1 MKLSAEQA
9 QLAYTILQTKGRP
22 TVDSPLTSHASAVSA
37 DLVTRVMA
45 RIANTPDPSPA
56 RVADALDVLRGCLPS
71 PAAVAERIIW
81 RAYADSIR

>member
-22 TVDSPLTSHASAVSA
+22 TVDSPLTSHASAVSS
-37 DLVTRVMA
+37 DLVARVMSRLA
-45 RIANTPDPSPA
+45 ETPDPSPD
-56 RVADALDVLRGCLPS
+56 RVAEALDALGGCLPS
-71 PAAVAERIIW
+71 STAVAERIIW